1 MTDLVIFPQSW
12 LPSAIVDTYDLR
24 DGWQLLTLMSS
35 ERVVVHPGTK
45 MIYRKLSVEEVA
57 RWMDKYAD
65 QT

>member
-12 LPSAIVDTYDLR
+12 LPSAIVDTHDLR

-35 ERVVVHPGTK
+35 EKVIVHPGTK
-45 MIYRKLSVEEVA
+45 MIYRNLSVEEVA